1 MTCLPSISDAHSIY
15 SEGQKYL
22 NPPSRLPRRTLTVAE
37 TFGRSSAELATLT
50 DLCIPQFKMQHLIF
64 TVLATLLAGLLYFV
78 YSILEK
84 RKALDGLVGR
94 VSSPHPN
101 NPGRDDMTTRE

>member
-1 MTCLPSISDAHSIY
+1 
-15 SEGQKYL
+15 
-22 NPPSRLPRRTLTVAE
+22 
-37 TFGRSSAELATLT
+37 
-50 DLCIPQFKMQHLIF
+50 MQHLIF